1 MRPSWIAPFV
11 AGCSLLLSA
20 SDTLAGQSAEAPRPC
35 VAQDL
40 VQALVSGDDA
50 RAGVCTK
57 ALLSG
62 EFQIGRAEI
71 EDKRQVAPGVLLRAT
86 REDGWDL
93 QLGINTVGEYVMCA
107 LEIEQKISSR
117 RILREVAPDLL
128 KRCGDNICGCEV
140 CNSQVCPVPDEVV
153 ARLREYWL
161 RRLGLSS

>member
-35 VAQDL
+35 AAQDL
-40 VQALVSGDDA
+40 APALVLGDEE
-50 RAGVCTK
+50 RAGVCTR
-57 ALLSG
+57 AMLSG
-62 EFQIGRAEI
+62 EFQIESADI
-71 EDKRQVAPGVLLRAT
+71 EDNRQVAPNILLRAT
-86 REDGWDL
+86 QDDRWDL

-107 LEIEQKISSR
+107 LEIQQKTSSR
-117 RILREVAPDLL
+117 TILREVAPDLL
-128 KRCGDNICGCEV
+128 STCGGQFSGCEV
-140 CNSQVCPVPDEVV
+140 CNSRVYRVPDEVV